1 MALRSPIYL
10 DAETLLAQAE
20 YHELDVPRRAE
31 IVEKTVRERG
41 AQAKASITGIGASGS
56 AGRTV
61 EYQATYDLTPTL
73 KSTVSKLID
82 SLISQG
88 AVKPVEPAGSLS
100 KDDLVELE
108 GATRI
113 TAASLAGKAFYILR
127 RFMQD
132 TTQDLSKLAE
142 LSTSDPELV
151 RQIKAVYVDNA
162 LPPIPMLLEMTQ
174 TGLPQRVYVN
184 LRPDHFVE
192 AASADRVE
200 GELRVLG
207 TVSRL
212 VPGGDDGFTSAED
225 WLLAGYEYLF
235 RRTLMT
241 KIDDMV
247 DDLVGKLGLELPA
260 DDVHAYIAGPAIVI
274 DAIAVY

>member
-88 AVKPVEPAGSLS
+88 AVKPVEPEGSLS

-192 AASADRVE
+192 AASADREE

-247 DDLVGKLGLELPA
+247 DDLVGELGLELPA

>member
-20 YHELDVPRRAE
+20 YNDVEVPRHAE
-31 IVEKTVRERG
+31 IVEKTVRARG
-41 AQAKASITGIGASGS
+41 AEAKASVTGFGASGS
-56 AGRTV
+56 LGRTV
-61 EYQATYDLTPTL
+61 EHQATYELTPTL
-73 KSTVSKLID
+73 KSTVSKVID
-82 SLISQG
+82 ALISDG
-88 AVKPVEPAGSLS
+88 VVKSADPEGRLGR
-100 KDDLVELE
+100 DDLVELE
-108 GATRI
+108 GVTRI

-132 TTQDLSKLAE
+132 TTQDFSKLAE

-151 RQIKAVYVDNA
+151 SQIKAVYVDNA

-212 VPGGDDGFTSAED
+212 VPGGDDGYTSAED

-247 DDLVGKLGLELPA
+247 RDLVEKLGLDLPG

-274 DAIAVY
+274 DAIALY

>member
-88 AVKPVEPAGSLS
+88 AVKPVEPEGSLS